1 MKTTLANLMLALTLQ
16 AQAKDFKSFV
26 QVLNK
31 VEANGQ
37 KKGVKPGDCGRAI
50 GPLQIHY
57 KYWQDALEADPSI
70 GGKYSDCN
78 KWGYSVKVVRAYLS
92 RHVPD
97 ALRSMDY
104 KKMARVHNGGPTGHQ
119 TVATLSY
126 WEDFKKNL

>member
-1 MKTTLANLMLALTLQ
+1 MKTTLAILVLALALKSE
-16 AQAKDFKSFV
+16 AKDFHTFV

-31 VEANGQ
+31 VEARGQ
-37 KKGVKPGDCGRAI
+37 KKGVKPGDNGRAL

-57 KYWQDALEADPSI
+57 KYWLDALEADPSI

-126 WEDFKKNL
+126 WEDFKKKM

>member
-1 MKTTLANLMLALTLQ
+1 MKTALITLALLATLQ

-31 VEANGQ
+31 VEAKGQ
-37 KKGVKPGDCGRAI
+37 KKGVKPGDNGRAI

-57 KYWQDALEADPSI
+57 KYWLDALEADPSI

-78 KWGYSVKVVRAYLS
+78 HWSYSVKVVKAYLS

-97 ALRSMDY
+97 ALQRMDY
-104 KKMARVHNGGPTGHQ
+104 KKMARVHNGGPSGHLE
-119 TVATLSY
+119 VATIRY
-126 WEDFKKNL
+126 WEEFKRNM